1 MLVCAITATLA
12 PTLAPPTASAC
23 QREPPGVRSRQV
35 LPADGATG
43 VPTNTRIA
51 VEYLA
56 SDIEIAPSLAL
67 RTEGGTFVPHDVVS
81 EEEGNSPTFV
91 IAPRARL
98 APGTRY
104 WIYDR
109 IRLERECAATGGV
122 PCTGEPLAFAT
133 FTTGATADTTP
144 PTSTGVAIETHYV
157 SAEQNSCGPY
167 GEVTHSGVVHDIA
180 DDSPIETLRYDHFD
194 TAGRRLYTG
203 RSGVGTFHR
212 CPPGPEDVDTFVVR
226 VVDMAGNQGP
236 VHVVRGRSCADFE
249 GGCNAGGGAG
259 LLVGLAALAGLRI
272 RRRPERDAARRPL
285 RCERA
290 ATTAGASTRQR

>member
-1 MLVCAITATLA
+1 MLVCAITATLV

-91 IAPRARL
+91 IAPRAPL

-157 SAEQNSCGPY
+157 SAEQNSCGR
-167 GEVTHSGVVHDIA
+167 TARSLTA
-180 DDSPIETLRYDHFD
+180 AWFTTSPT
-194 TAGRRLYTG
+194 
-203 RSGVGTFHR
+203 
-212 CPPGPEDVDTFVVR
+212 
-226 VVDMAGNQGP
+226 
-236 VHVVRGRSCADFE
+236 
-249 GGCNAGGGAG
+249 
-259 LLVGLAALAGLRI
+259 I
-272 RRRPERDAARRPL
+272 RRSRRSATTTSTRRVDACTPAGPASGRFTAARPAR
-285 RCERA
+285 R
-290 ATTAGASTRQR
+290 T